1 MWVVAVRLVAG
12 EGRRAVVYE
21 TGHLVLS
28 TGWVQPLSV
37 GFVPCDYVAQWRIVN
52 FAVLGRA
59 PGSAAAAPAREI
71 SGRHRRC
78 GLGRN
83 HGGPPDRRERPAPGY
98 SGVAEGSA
106 GKPGRLAARRPGV
119 GVG

>member
-1 MWVVAVRLVAG
+1 MGCDLTLCRRPVRRPSARLVWVVAVCLVAG

-59 PGSAAAAPAREI
+59 PGSAAAARVSCP
-71 SGRHRRC
+71 
-78 GLGRN
+78 
-83 HGGPPDRRERPAPGY
+83 
-98 SGVAEGSA
+98 
-106 GKPGRLAARRPGV
+106 
-119 GVG
+119 